1 MVDMQQ
7 GENDQRG
14 LSVKNEMVLTFNS
27 WYVLCLV
34 SALCLK
40 SQKGISPPLW
50 QGLQSVDLFCFY
62 RCVPT
67 QVQLISVS

>member
-40 SQKGISPPLW
+40 SQKGISPPYGKGCSL
-50 QGLQSVDLFCFY
+50 
-62 RCVPT
+62 
-67 QVQLISVS
+67 LISFVFIVVCPHKCS